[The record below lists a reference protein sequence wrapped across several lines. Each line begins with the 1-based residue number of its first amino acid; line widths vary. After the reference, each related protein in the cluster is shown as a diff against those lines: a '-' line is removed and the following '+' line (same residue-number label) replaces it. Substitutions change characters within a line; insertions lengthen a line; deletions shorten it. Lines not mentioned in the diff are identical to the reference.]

1 MKSTSCWSLD
11 PMASG
16 HLAIAYGS
24 PYQSHRIMDPMDP
37 KPRLIS
43 AADRATSRGFHTK
56 FGAVRRQ
63 AAHFL
68 TKQERKSCQIAESV
82 WLIIQSES
90 TWFKQQLPLL
100 EKFASADPD
109 EMFESCSTYPVTRC
123 HKFKKSVKRDRSNIC
138 SIFMAEQT
146 QCRH

>member
-1 MKSTSCWSLD
+1 M
-11 PMASG
+11 G
-16 HLAIAYGS
+16 HLYHGYVSHNQRASEVRKLLVIGSDGIWMNIAYGS
-24 PYQSHRIMDPMDP
+24 MDPMDP

-90 TWFKQQLPLL
+90 T
-100 EKFASADPD
+100 
-109 EMFESCSTYPVTRC
+109 
-123 HKFKKSVKRDRSNIC
+123 
-138 SIFMAEQT
+138 
-146 QCRH
+146 